1 MHNKIKIVKK
11 KMTLKMNMLN
21 KKQKKKDKE
30 LKLIFCMEQD
40 LEY

>member
-30 LKLIFCMEQD
+30 LKLIFCME
-40 LEY
+40 